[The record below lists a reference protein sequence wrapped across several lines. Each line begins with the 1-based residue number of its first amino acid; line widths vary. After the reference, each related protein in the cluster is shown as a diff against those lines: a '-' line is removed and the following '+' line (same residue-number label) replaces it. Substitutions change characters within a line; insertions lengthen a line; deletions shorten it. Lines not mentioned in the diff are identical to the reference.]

1 MKIYIGK
8 LKHCLDLQIKHLAWL
23 QQQAAHVPASHSQ
36 FWLAPDSMFLS
47 ADPCTISELFS
58 GDPSLPM
65 AAAAPSP
72 THQDDGD
79 ESDDDVEGDD
89 KDRIAVEHDI
99 IEEQQLQTFSA
110 INNRLFSEDDSLFNP
125 NEQKNTDTA
134 LESQEDRKLVRHKA
148 SSDYVVWDTILSAK
162 LSNTSHMAQ

>member
-1 MKIYIGK
+1 MKIYVDK
-8 LKHCLDLQIKHLAWL
+8 LKHHLDLQIKHLAWL
-23 QQQAAHVPASHSQ
+23 RWQAAHTPASRSQ

-47 ADPCTISELFS
+47 ADPSTISELFS
-58 GDPSLPM
+58 GDPGLPT

-79 ESDDDVEGDD
+79 ESDDDVEGDNED
-89 KDRIAVEHDI
+89 HIAVEHYI

-125 NEQKNTDTA
+125 NKQKNTDAA
-134 LESQEDRKLVRHKA
+134 LESQEDQKLVGHEA
-148 SSDYVVWDTILSAK
+148 SSDYAVWDTILSAK
-162 LSNTSHMAQ
+162 LSNTSHMVQ